1 MVRISVISAT
11 VIAVLISF
19 SSCRMFSSMLHDE
32 KVVARVGS
40 ELLYDSEVAELIPEG
55 TSHEDSLRLAMQYID
70 MWAMDRIYLDVAEA
84 QLSKSEKD
92 VSEELEDYRRS
103 LLKYK
108 YEHIYINQRLDT
120 LVTDKEIE
128 DYYSEHSG
136 DFKLKFP
143 IVRARYMK
151 IFRDSPDL
159 AILKKKM
166 SSFDDG
172 DVWEADSLAYSSA
185 VVFTTYSDRWID
197 LAVLAK
203 DMDMDLASVL
213 NVKPGAFLESY
224 DLTGKLNVAYIS
236 EKMNAGEIPPV
247 EYCTDMITDRLLSLR
262 KHKLVTELERDLLE
276 DARAKGKL
284 VIY

>member
-1 MVRISVISAT
+1 MVRTSVISA
-11 VIAVLISF
+11 LIFAALIGF

-40 ELLYDSEVAELIPEG
+40 EILYDSEVSELIPKG
-55 TSHEDSLRLAMQYID
+55 TSPEDSLKLAMQYID

-92 VSEELEDYRRS
+92 VSKELEDYRRS

-108 YEHIYINQRLDT
+108 YEHIYINERLDT
-120 LVTDKEIE
+120 TVTDNEIE
-128 DYYSEHSG
+128 AYYSEHSSE
-136 DFKLKFP
+136 FKLKFP

-166 SSFDDG
+166 SSYEDS

-185 VVFTTYSDRWID
+185 VKFTTYSDKWID
-197 LAVLAK
+197 LAVLVK

-213 NVKPGAFLESY
+213 NVKPETFLESY
-224 DLTGKLNVAYIS
+224 DLTGKLNVAYVSDKI
-236 EKMNAGEIPPV
+236 EAGAIPPV
-247 EYCTDMITDRLLSLR
+247 EYCADMITDRLLSLR
-262 KHKLVTELERDLLE
+262 KHQLLTELEQDLLE